1 MTPAALRNF
10 RIVLWALVA
19 VAAIGATAMYLFAPP
34 KAPSSSFGGGT
45 YALVDQAGNP
55 LDQTMLE
62 GHPSLLFFG
71 YTHCPDVCPT
81 TLADMSTWFETLGPQ
96 ADKLKAYFVTIDPE
110 RDTPAVLGDYVGWT
124 NGRVT
129 GVTGNPAEIDKI
141 TKAWGVLAEK
151 VPGKTPDEY
160 TMNHTASV
168 YLLNPEGQFEGTIA
182 YGESADVA
190 VDKIRKLL
198 AKA

>member
-1 MTPAALRNF
+1 MSPVALRNF

-19 VAAIGATAMYLFAPP
+19 VAAIGATAMYLFSPP
-34 KAPSSSFGGGT
+34 KVPSASFGGT
-45 YALVDQAGNP
+45 YALLDQAGQP
-55 LDQTMLE
+55 LDQTMLQ
-62 GHPSLLFFG
+62 GHPSLMFFG

-81 TLADMSTWFETLGPQ
+81 TLAEMASWFETLGPE
-96 ADKLKAYFVTIDPE
+96 ADKLRAYFVTVDPE
-110 RDTPAVLGDYVGWT
+110 RDTPDVLGQYVGWT

-129 GVTGNPAEIDKI
+129 GVTGTPGEIDKI
-141 TKAWGVLAEK
+141 VKAWGAVAEK
-151 VPGKTPDEY
+151 VPGKSPSEY

-168 YLLNPEGQFEGTIA
+168 YLLNAQGQFEGTIA
-182 YGESADVA
+182 YGENAEVA